1 MTALTEQRKMF
12 IDEYLK
18 LRCKNATQAA
28 INAGYSKKSAS
39 QQASDLLKIPEV
51 SDYLNDQ
58 KRLIESELR
67 QEFIFDATEARKVM
81 YKIMTDDSAENK
93 DRLSAA
99 KDFLD
104 RAGFKA
110 VDRMELSGSLENEKT
125 KLDDL
130 LQQMRGGG

>member
-104 RAGFKA
+104 RAGFNA

>member
-1 MTALTEQRKMF
+1 MF

>member
-1 MTALTEQRKMF
+1 MPLTEQRKIF

-51 SDYLNDQ
+51 SGYLNDQ
-58 KRLIESELR
+58 KRQIENELR
-67 QEFIFDATEARKVM
+67 QEFIFDASEARKVM
-81 YKIMTDDSAENK
+81 YKIMIDDNAENK

-110 VDRMELSGSLENEKT
+110 MDRMELSGSLENEKT

-130 LQQMRGGG
+130 LKQMRGGG